1 MKNIENNIIYDKS
14 FSFDLNIIE
23 LYKYLCT
30 YEKEYIM
37 SKQLLRSGTSIGANV
52 AEALTAQSRKDFIS
66 KMHIAFKES
75 AESKYW
81 INLLIKAGYISESK
95 IILLNNQ
102 LNEISKILNS
112 IITTTKE
119 NLKQNNA

>member
-1 MKNIENNIIYDKS
+1 
-14 FSFDLNIIE
+14 
-23 LYKYLCT
+23 
-30 YEKEYIM
+30 
-37 SKQLLRSGTSIGANV
+37 
-52 AEALTAQSRKDFIS
+52 
-66 KMHIAFKES
+66 MHIAFKES
-75 AESKYW
+75 AENKYW

-102 LNEISKILNS
+102 LNEISKILNL

>member
-14 FSFDLNIIE
+14 FSFALN
-23 LYKYLCT
+23 
-30 YEKEYIM
+30 
-37 SKQLLRSGTSIGANV
+37 
-52 AEALTAQSRKDFIS
+52 
-66 KMHIAFKES
+66 
-75 AESKYW
+75 
-81 INLLIKAGYISESK
+81 ISESK

-102 LNEISKILNS
+102 LNEISKILNP